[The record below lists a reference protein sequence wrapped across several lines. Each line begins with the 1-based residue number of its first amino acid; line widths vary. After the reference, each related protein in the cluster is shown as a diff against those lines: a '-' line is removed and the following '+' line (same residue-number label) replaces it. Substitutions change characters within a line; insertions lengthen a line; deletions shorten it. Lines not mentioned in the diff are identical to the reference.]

1 MSDTTLLFLALAAA
15 TLGMASL
22 ALGISAHWRQLF
34 GDREQSAAM
43 RLTLRVIGSVLLAT
57 ALAVCIAAD
66 PFMMAILVWPM
77 LLMVG
82 AGLVAGSLTVL
93 ARTRG
98 PGGPQRALRDR
109 ATMEAAE

>member
-1 MSDTTLLFLALAAA
+1 MSDTALLFLALAAA

-34 GDREQSAAM
+34 GDREQSTAM
-43 RLTLRVIGSVLLAT
+43 RLLLRILGAALVAS

-66 PFMMAILVWPM
+66 PFMMAILIWPM

-82 AGLVAGSLTVL
+82 AGLVAGFLTAH
-93 ARTRG
+93 ARMRRSAS
-98 PGGPQRALRDR
+98 PDR
-109 ATMEAAE
+109 

>member
-1 MSDTTLLFLALAAA
+1 MSDTMLLFLALAAS

-22 ALGISAHWRQLF
+22 ALGISAHWRQVL
-34 GDREQSAAM
+34 GDRKQSPAM
-43 RLTLRVIGSVLLAT
+43 RLTLRVIGSVLVAA

-82 AGLVAGSLTVL
+82 AGLVAGALTVH
-93 ARTRG
+93 ARTG
-98 PGGPQRALRDR
+98 RANAGLDG
-109 ATMEAAE
+109 

>member
-22 ALGISAHWRQLF
+22 ALGISAHWRQVF
-34 GDREQSAAM
+34 GDREQTPAI
-43 RLTLRVIGSVLLAT
+43 RLTLRIIGSVLVA
-57 ALAVCIAAD
+57 AVLAVCIAAD

-82 AGLVAGSLTVL
+82 AGLVAGALTFH
-93 ARTRG
+93 ARKRRFD
-98 PGGPQRALRDR
+98 GPQRAPRDR